1 MGFRLFGN
9 VIWLGFFDGI
19 YAVILLG
26 FCWLQH
32 LSKQI
37 CISSLRDIVIALL
50 KSMNAY
56 CEVLLISY
64 KRGLIQVFTKENG
77 DSAV

>member
-1 MGFRLFGN
+1 MGIL
-9 VIWLGFFDGI
+9 L
-19 YAVILLG
+19 AVLLG

-37 CISSLRDIVIALL
+37 CIPFLRDIVSTLIKINECML
-50 KSMNAY
+50 Y
-56 CEVLLISY
+56 DVLPISD

-77 DSAV
+77 DSAVPVCTKYA